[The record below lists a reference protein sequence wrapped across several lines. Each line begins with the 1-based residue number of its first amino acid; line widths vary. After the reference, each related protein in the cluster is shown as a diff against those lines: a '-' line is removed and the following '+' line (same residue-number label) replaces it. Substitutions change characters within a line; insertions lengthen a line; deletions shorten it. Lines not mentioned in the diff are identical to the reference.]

1 LQSLTY
7 CIGVGVEALDG
18 EMMDDCRMKKFLLLV
33 WMSAFAFG
41 AAMGK
46 DEAEVWAQEENYWK
60 YLQAGDVTGYLKLWD
75 EGFRGWPCA
84 LLEPAGKSAVGKM
97 VEDVRDGKLKV
108 TYELKYQG
116 AARYP
121 GLVVVHYGV
130 VQTLE
135 RGGVGTPMRIKITHT
150 WKRFGKQ
157 WKIVG
162 GMCGRL
168 EVTS

>member
-1 LQSLTY
+1 MWLEGAL
-7 CIGVGVEALDG
+7 EAL
-18 EMMDDCRMKKFLLLV
+18 ERQMMDDCRMKKLLLLLLT
-33 WMSAFAFG
+33 SAFAFG

-46 DEAEVWAQEENYWK
+46 DEAAVWAMEENYWQYLKGGEVTK
-60 YLQAGDVTGYLKLWD
+60 YLSLWD

-97 VEDVRDGKLKV
+97 VEDVRDGRLKV

-116 AARYP
+116 AATYP

-135 RGGVGTPMRIKITHT
+135 RGGAATPMRIKITHT

-162 GMCGRL
+162 GMCGQWEATL
-168 EVTS
+168 